1 MTSHAQHVSNVAL
14 QLVKSLDQACPKF
27 PGSTFCKLAMQYA
40 YLQTISNLHSS
51 IQANNHEDS
60 VLSPETVTLS
70 LSSKVIYGT

>member
-1 MTSHAQHVSNVAL
+1 
-14 QLVKSLDQACPKF
+14 
-27 PGSTFCKLAMQYA
+27 MQYA